1 MGYDRAIQV
10 IEHRTFLQ
18 PQGLYH
24 GQHPLHE
31 PTPRRA
37 VATKGI
43 LAPQHA
49 QAEDAFHMVV
59 RGLDTFDRREQP
71 QRRIQC
77 QEIVKRSPPW
87 NPRRSNLAPK
97 HLGVR
102 VQSDPTG
109 LAAPVG
115 PVRRGGTPTSRRTG
129 IPRHPDPPGQLLQ
142 RVLLDRPA
150 SESRVSG
157 GPNRFGAGSA
167 AACCRPTS
175 GRYRRCRDRL
185 AQQSLKAR
193 EISPEVNHEKGHCR
207 GRRASRASVCPP
219 SPSNWS
225 RPCSSPGP
233 HGPPPEP
240 LDTDWPRQ
248 HSSSPSRRG
257 DRAQGGRHLEDRPDD
272 LFHTPSA
279 DVMTA
284 AQVRHHRG
292 QAWPDDIGANLRG
305 ISLRLR
311 WPQQGQVRACPW
323 YSVMLAANSG
333 SSAT

>member
-43 LAPQHA
+43 LATQHA

-77 QEIVKRSPPW
+77 QEIGAKGSRLESAQEQPCSKTPW
-87 NPRRSNLAPK
+87 SSRAIGSN
-97 HLGVR
+97 
-102 VQSDPTG
+102 G

-157 GPNRFGAGSA
+157 GPNRFGAGTA

-175 GRYRRCRDRL
+175 GRYRRCGDRL
-185 AQQSLKAR
+185 AQQGLKAR

-207 GRRASRASVCPP
+207 GRRA
-219 SPSNWS
+219 
-225 RPCSSPGP
+225 
-233 HGPPPEP
+233 PEP
-240 LDTDWPRQ
+240 AFVPLLLPTGLVRVLHRGLTDRRLSLLIRTGQGSTRLPFQ
-248 HSSSPSRRG
+248 RG

-272 LFHTPSA
+272 LFHT
-279 DVMTA
+279 
-284 AQVRHHRG
+284 Q
-292 QAWPDDIGANLRG
+292 
-305 ISLRLR
+305 
-311 WPQQGQVRACPW
+311 
-323 YSVMLAANSG
+323 
-333 SSAT
+333 

>member
-1 MGYDRAIQV
+1 MGYDCAIQV

-43 LAPQHA
+43 LRHSTPKRRMRSTWLFVGSTPSIDANNHNAGYSAKRLA
-49 QAEDAFHMVV
+49 QKVAALESAQ
-59 RGLDTFDRREQP
+59 EQP
-71 QRRIQC
+71 C
-77 QEIVKRSPPW
+77 SKTPW
-87 NPRRSNLAPK
+87 SSRAIGSNRAC
-97 HLGVR
+97 
-102 VQSDPTG
+102 S
-109 LAAPVG
+109 PVG

-157 GPNRFGAGSA
+157 GPNRFAQVQRQLVVDRPAVATDDAG
-167 AACCRPTS
+167 
-175 GRYRRCRDRL
+175 DRL
-185 AQQSLKAR
+185 TQQGLKAR

-207 GRRASRASVCPP
+207 GRRVQSQRL
-219 SPSNWS
+219 SPFSFNWS

-240 LDTDWPRQ
+240 LDRDWPRQ
-248 HSSSPSRRG
+248 HSSPLPARRPSPGRSAPRRPSRRSLPHPV
-257 DRAQGGRHLEDRPDD
+257 GRCDDGRSSKTSPRP
-272 LFHTPSA
+272 
-279 DVMTA
+279 
-284 AQVRHHRG
+284 
-292 QAWPDDIGANLRG
+292 
-305 ISLRLR
+305 
-311 WPQQGQVRACPW
+311 
-323 YSVMLAANSG
+323 SVAR
-333 SSAT
+333 